1 MSLKLDNFLLVDSN
15 WEFSQEFVE
24 FVKSLAPD
32 TPSQLII
39 AGDNT
44 KQMLKMMFKDQIKD
58 YSYCDFDNEISVSEL
73 ATYLHEHHKIQGVL
87 IYALDYN
94 LADEK
99 QKFIFN
105 SLHAERY
112 TIEQLANGY
121 DYHRINDTFNNNHLT
136 CNSSLAATKHDTFS
150 EFVVLKTDT
159 TD

>member
-1 MSLKLDNFLLVDSN
+1 MSLNLDNFLLVDSN

-24 FVKSLAPD
+24 FVKTLAPD
-32 TPSQLII
+32 TPSKIII

-73 ATYLHEHHKIQGVL
+73 ATYLHEHHQIKGVL
-87 IYALDYN
+87 INSLDYH

-99 QKFIFN
+99 QRFIFN

-112 TIEQLANGY
+112 TIEQLPNGY
-121 DYHRINDTFNNNHLT
+121 DYHRISDPFNNNHLT
-136 CNSSLAATKHDTFS
+136 CNSSLAATKEDTFS
-150 EFVVLKTDT
+150 EFIVLKTDT